1 MRLCE
6 WRLSSDS
13 TSFAYGGDEVEL
25 SLWDTEKAFS
35 RPQEAAPQNAST
47 ETKKRKRSDQLLPG
61 ELWRAKNV
69 RVVCAVS
76 SAMMSYRTVGTERPS
91 QPTPTG
97 VQYGPY
103 IPTTLNFCV
112 STTSAHWNSKW
123 RHPEI

>member
-69 RVVCAVS
+69 RVVCCEQRDDV
-76 SAMMSYRTVGTERPS
+76 
-91 QPTPTG
+91 
-97 VQYGPY
+97 
-103 IPTTLNFCV
+103 
-112 STTSAHWNSKW
+112 
-123 RHPEI
+123 